1 MRQQASVTVRVIVS
15 GPLVARYSGLRPAA
29 TRDSESQSDP
39 GRGPRHASDSPA
51 TLQVTVQQLQPE
63 TATVTGRGGRRL
75 GVTVT
80 VTAAAS
86 PGPVAP

>member
-63 TATVTGRGGRRL
+63 TATVTGGRRL
-75 GVTVT
+75 GVTVN
-80 VTAAAS
+80 VTAAVS